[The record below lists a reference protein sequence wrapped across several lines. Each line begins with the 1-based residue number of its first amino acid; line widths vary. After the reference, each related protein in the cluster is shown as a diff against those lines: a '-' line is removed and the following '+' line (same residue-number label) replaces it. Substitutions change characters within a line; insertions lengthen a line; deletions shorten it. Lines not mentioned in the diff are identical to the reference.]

1 MCHKAK
7 VTSAVIK
14 FVAVDMIYHISFG
27 RCSDNSLMHFF
38 NMHLA
43 IFVISSRRITV
54 SMITPV
60 IPIEAFKVLIIDKRN
75 ELSVFPSYRLFLIR
89 QGCELL
95 IRCGCKIDRLSRIAL
110 RHQCQLSGRL
120 GDILSEQFVEL
131 LLAHHFLKFGQCDK

>member
-75 ELSVFPSYRLFLIR
+75 TTTSYLYFLH
-89 QGCELL
+89 
-95 IRCGCKIDRLSRIAL
+95 IAYSS
-110 RHQCQLSGRL
+110 SGRAVN
-120 GDILSEQFVEL
+120 S
-131 LLAHHFLKFGQCDK
+131 